1 MLEWAEVVP
10 GQLSGTPLP
19 APPEGRDL
27 VLEINVDGARQVKA
41 LFPDAVVIL
50 VVAPSVDDQ
59 VARMRRR
66 GDTDEQI
73 ARRVELG
80 QQEERIGRQLA
91 EHVVVNDD
99 LNRAVEEAIGIL
111 AGHRLPPKE
120 PDG

>member
-19 APPEGRDL
+19 AQPAGTDL

-41 LFPDAVVIL
+41 LFPEAVVIL
-50 VVAPSVDDQ
+50 VVAPSVGAQ
-59 VARMRRR
+59 EARMRRR
-66 GDTDEQI
+66 GDTPAQI

-80 QQEERIGRQLA
+80 QEEELIGRQLA

-99 LNRAVEEAIGIL
+99 LDRAVEEVIGIL
-111 AGHRLPPKE
+111 AGHRLPPE
-120 PDG
+120 GA